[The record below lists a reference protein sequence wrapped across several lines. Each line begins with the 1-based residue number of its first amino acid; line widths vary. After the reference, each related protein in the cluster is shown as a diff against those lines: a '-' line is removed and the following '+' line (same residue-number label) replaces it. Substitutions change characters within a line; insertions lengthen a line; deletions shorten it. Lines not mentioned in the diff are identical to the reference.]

1 MLKLTVPNS
10 FLRFAKNMTVG
21 ELKHV
26 HKKDLLDYRA
36 EFESTLK
43 PDYEE
48 DMGVVSENNNTMMNL
63 AVEVYGAGSKQH
75 KYLERNFRKGENLV
89 DSHYC
94 QYPSPMELEQWVEN
108 SKADFYEDYCV
119 PALNYMRKEDS

>member
-1 MLKLTVPNS
+1 MLKLTVPKS

-26 HKKDLLDYRA
+26 TKKDLLEYTA
-36 EFESTLK
+36 EFESSLK

-63 AVEVYGAGSKQH
+63 SVLDLFNMDCGISLFMLTLFISHHLPSLRLRVSSAG
-75 KYLERNFRKGENLV
+75 E
-89 DSHYC
+89 
-94 QYPSPMELEQWVEN
+94 
-108 SKADFYEDYCV
+108 
-119 PALNYMRKEDS
+119 

>member
-1 MLKLTVPNS
+1 MLKLTVPKS

-26 HKKDLLDYRA
+26 TKKDLLEYTA

-63 AVEVYGAGSKQH
+63 SVEVYGAGSKQH

-89 DSHYC
+89 DSHYS
-94 QYPSPMELEQWVEN
+94 QYASPLELEHWIEN
-108 SKADFYEDYCV
+108 SQAGFYEDYCV
-119 PALNYMRKEDS
+119 PALNYKRKEDS